1 MKQTKRILAIA
12 LALALGLAVM
22 VPAVAAAPVQGGP
35 FAPIITMQPDVLDRV
50 TIGDTLIVEIEAVLP
65 DGVTGE
71 LSYNWQWGM
80 VPILQYPYGPI
91 ATGPKFELIVDWDTV
106 VHVQHVCVAVINT
119 YIDENNEE
127 QIAYTTA
134 NFRLNTY
141 QVEERGNG
149 IAWWEWLL
157 FIPLAPFII
166 PFALIG
172 AMIFGLGWV
181 GPLLIPLGLLGVVS
195 RILEIFGIAI

>member
-1 MKQTKRILAIA
+1 MMQTKRILAIV

-22 VPAVAAAPVQGGP
+22 VPAFAAEPVYGGP
-35 FAPIITMQPDVLDRV
+35 YAPIITMQPDVLDRV
-50 TIGDTLIVEIEAVLP
+50 TVGDTLIVEIEAVLP

-80 VPILQYPYGPI
+80 FPILQYPYEPI
-91 ATGPKFELIVDWDTV
+91 ATGPKLELTVDRDTV
-106 VHVQHVCVAVINT
+106 VHAFYVCVAVLNT
-119 YIDENNEE
+119 YIDENSEE

-134 NFRLNTY
+134 YFPLNTY
-141 QVEERGNG
+141 QIEEHDDEM
-149 IAWWEWLL
+149 AWWEWLL
-157 FIPLAPFII
+157 IIPLAPFII

-172 AMIFGLGWV
+172 ALIFGMGWV

-195 RILEIFGIAI
+195 RILEIFGIAV